1 MPLGVYYVLALSTGK
16 ETEIEYQEPAAPQSG
31 AKRKAAAPA
40 PGAGPTTRRSSG
52 MDGYVV

>member
-1 MPLGVYYVLALSTGK
+1 VPLGVYYVLALSTGK